1 MDSRNQVKN
10 MKTYSNISFAQK
22 LKEVQ
27 IFVRDRFR
35 GNVTK
40 LIIMHVLFKNL
51 VLKNLQNTHAMQTK
65 LLFSQMFELK
75 EFYHIT

>member
-27 IFVRDRFR
+27 IFVRDKFR

-51 VLKNLQNTHAMQTK
+51 VLKNLKNAHAMQTK